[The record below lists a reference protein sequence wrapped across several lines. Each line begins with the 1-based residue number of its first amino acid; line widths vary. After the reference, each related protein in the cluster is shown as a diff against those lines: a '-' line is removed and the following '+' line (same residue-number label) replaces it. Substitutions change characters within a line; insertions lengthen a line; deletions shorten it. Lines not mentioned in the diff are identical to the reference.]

1 LFYLKSPPGDRE
13 FEYYCAAR
21 YPMQVTELEV
31 ALSDKRVNSEVVS
44 KWRYLLE
51 NNKVSEII

>member
-1 LFYLKSPPGDRE
+1 
-13 FEYYCAAR
+13 
-21 YPMQVTELEV
+21 MQVTELEV